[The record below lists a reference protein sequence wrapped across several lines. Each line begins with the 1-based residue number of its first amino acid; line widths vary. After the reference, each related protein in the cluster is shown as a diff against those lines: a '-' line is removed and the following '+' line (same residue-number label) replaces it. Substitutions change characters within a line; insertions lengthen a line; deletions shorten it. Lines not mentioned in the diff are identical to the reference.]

1 MKKRVMVALLT
12 AVLTLSFA
20 TVANSTT
27 GARMIEATYR
37 GIILMTNGNM
47 VTQEPD
53 MGEPFI
59 VTEEGRTYVPIRM
72 AAEALG
78 YNVEWVDWLNA
89 VQITGSGSSSE
100 LEALKAE
107 NARLKAQLKDY
118 QDRERDMDFRDLEDE
133 LLFYYSKLR
142 TVDIEDIV
150 LDGNKDNVGVQIK
163 VDLYDLAGRWKRLA
177 DRDIQYWLEDLVE
190 DIQYELSRGANVTG
204 RITDIDSSD
213 VLVKFSKDGNGKL
226 KITFYDDRYRGS
238 NISVDDVMYDIKGKG
253 YDINRIGFTVSDISY
268 DKDDE
273 EIAVILRADYNASND
288 WRDSDYR
295 YIREDV
301 MDICEDLADV
311 FTDKGFDVG
320 IVAVDLRNSNN
331 SRLESYEYNVARGR
345 LS

>member
-1 MKKRVMVALLT
+1 MKKRVIIVLLT
-12 AVLTLSFA
+12 AALTLSFA
-20 TVANSTT
+20 AVANSTT
-27 GARMIEATYR
+27 GAKMIEATYR
-37 GIILMTNGNM
+37 GIILMTNGDM

-118 QDRERDMDFRDLEDE
+118 QDREKEMDFRDLEDD

-142 TVDIEDIV
+142 TVDIDDIV
-150 LDGNKDNVGVQIK
+150 LDGKKDNVGVQIK
-163 VDLYDLAGRWKRLA
+163 VDLYDFASRWKRLA

-204 RITDIDSSD
+204 KITDIDSND
-213 VLVKFSKDGNGKL
+213 VLVKFSKDGSGEL
-226 KITFYDDRYRGS
+226 KITFYDDSYRGS
-238 NISVDDVMYDIKGKG
+238 NINVDDVIYDIKGNG
-253 YDINRIGFTVSDISY
+253 YDVNRIDFTVSDITY
-268 DKDDE
+268 DKNDE
-273 EIAVILRADYNASND
+273 EISIILRADYNASSY

-301 MDICEDLADV
+301 MDICEDIADI

-320 IVAVDLRNSNN
+320 IVAIDLRNSNN